1 MFWTSKWTTKCNVV
15 FTFSTCICI
24 VWAWAVCLCQSILED
39 SEKSRWVLYIALSVG
54 HSEENENKYPMS
66 HGQSN
71 VKLKAKISNFGK
83 KNTHKKT
90 MNIGWCHC
98 GIVCW
103 PYLTNI
109 YSAGTQVKQLT
120 TTTHLVDTN
129 QTIYYLNTIIHSKQF
144 WVFKILRIAIL
155 NW

>member
-83 KNTHKKT
+83 KKYTQKNNEYRLMSLWHCMLTIPYKYLFSWNTSITTNYNNSFGGHKPD
-90 MNIGWCHC
+90 NLLSEH
-98 GIVCW
+98 
-103 PYLTNI
+103 N
-109 YSAGTQVKQLT
+109 
-120 TTTHLVDTN
+120 
-129 QTIYYLNTIIHSKQF
+129 NTF
-144 WVFKILRIAIL
+144 
-155 NW
+155 